1 MECRSAV
8 TTRRLVILFALI
20 TCAAPASAAERV
32 LVLVVSAA
40 SPVEHLDS
48 IDVRK
53 LFLGLPV
60 MVGNRS
66 LHPVDNFSDP
76 LLRETFLQAVVAMTQ
91 WAYDQRI
98 LSQVNDEGRPRPL
111 ELESLNTVLRT
122 LEADPQ
128 AVSFAWLK
136 DVADN
141 ARLRIVR
148 VLWQE

>member
-1 MECRSAV
+1 MERCPAV
-8 TTRRLVILFALI
+8 TMRGLALLLVLI
-20 TCAAPASAAERV
+20 TRIAPASAGERAV
-32 LVLVVSAA
+32 VLVVNGA

-48 IDVRK
+48 IEVRK
-53 LFLGLPV
+53 LFLDFPV
-60 MVGNRS
+60 IVGNRL

-76 LLRETFLQAVVAMTQ
+76 ELRDAFLQNVVAMTQ

-98 LSQVNDEGRPRPL
+98 LSQVINEGRPLPL
-111 ELESLNTVLRT
+111 ELESLDAVLRT

-136 DVADN
+136 DVAGN
-141 ARLRIVR
+141 PKLRIVR